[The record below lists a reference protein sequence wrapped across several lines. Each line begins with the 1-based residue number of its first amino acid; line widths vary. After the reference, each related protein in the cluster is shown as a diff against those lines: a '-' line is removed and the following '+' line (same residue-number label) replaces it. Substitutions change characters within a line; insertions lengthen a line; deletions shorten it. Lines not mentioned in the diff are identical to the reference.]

1 MRDHTLNPLGYN
13 FGVMVGI
20 AGRPATSVTED
31 ELGPARVRDRYG
43 EVVFDYSM
51 PDGTDS
57 REGSTVG
64 YQCVGCG
71 QKVADL
77 LAHNTAFHSREAQE
91 TNMQLAGLTPL
102 REQRR

>member
-1 MRDHTLNPLGYN
+1 MTNYEFSNLEIEEAYDALVATRTPI
-13 FGVMVGI
+13 FGSSKYSNTI
-20 AGRPATSVTED
+20 
-31 ELGPARVRDRYG
+31 VRNRKG

-57 REGSTVG
+57 REGSKMG

-77 LAHNTAFHSREAQE
+77 LAHNTAFHSRAAQE

-102 REQRR
+102 REQRE